1 MARMKKLSVLLL
13 LALVAFAAGCKNY
26 VIPTTAGLHVDLIS
40 LQRAGDEVHVTWRVR
55 NPNVVAYV
63 LTQTSHRI
71 TLGGTPIGTVTD
83 KERVG
88 VPSQN
93 ELERSGVLVP
103 SSPAAREAINQA
115 VAKGS
120 AAYTLDSTLWMLV
133 LDDKIEKFSR
143 PSSGTIPVT
152 AK

>member
-1 MARMKKLSVLLL
+1 MARMKKLSALLL
-13 LALVAFAAGCKNY
+13 LALVALAAGCKNY

-40 LQRAGDEVHVTWRVR
+40 LQRAGQEVHVTWRVR

-71 TLGGTPIGTVTD
+71 SLGGVQLGTVTD
-83 KERVG
+83 KDRIG

-93 ELERSGVLVP
+93 EVERHGVLVP
-103 SSPAAREAINQA
+103 ASPAASEAINQA
-115 VAKGS
+115 LAKGS
-120 AAYTLDSTLWMLV
+120 AAYTLESTFWMLV
-133 LDDKIEKFSR
+133 LDDKIEKFTR

>member
-1 MARMKKLSVLLL
+1 MARMKKLSALVL
-13 LALVAFAAGCKNY
+13 LALVAFTASCKNY
-26 VIPTTAGLHVDLIS
+26 VIPTTAGLHIDLIS
-40 LQRAGDEVHVTWRVR
+40 LERAGNEVHVTWQVR

-63 LTQTSHRI
+63 LTQTAHRI
-71 TLGGTPIGTVTD
+71 TLGGTLIGTVTD
-83 KERVG
+83 KQRVG

-93 ELERSGVLVP
+93 EVERRGVLVP
-103 SSPAAREAINQA
+103 SNPAAMEAINQA

-120 AAYTLDSTLWMLV
+120 AAYTLESTLWMLV
-133 LDDKIEKFSR
+133 LDDKIEKFTR